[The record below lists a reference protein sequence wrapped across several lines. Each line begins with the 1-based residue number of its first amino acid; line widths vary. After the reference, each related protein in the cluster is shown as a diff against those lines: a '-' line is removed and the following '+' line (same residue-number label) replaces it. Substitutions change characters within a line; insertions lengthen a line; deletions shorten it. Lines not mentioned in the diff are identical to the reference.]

1 MYACEHIHVHARM
14 HIFSLFSLAAE
25 RLSGKA
31 ELDDILNE
39 SIRDQGQPNGN
50 ALWEYMVYGALWR
63 SCCPIGYRKLRI
75 YVYLMC
81 VLLAI
86 LLHAVRLLN
95 FCEHILVFTFLF
107 HCFPCILLARHRP
120 AGIVMCVRALFIN
133 CK

>member
-1 MYACEHIHVHARM
+1 MSTYVHTRV

-25 RLSGKA
+25 RFSGKA

-50 ALWEYMVYGALWR
+50 ALWEYMVYGAMQR

-75 YVYLMC
+75 YICTRFIATRC
-81 VLLAI
+81 VASKLLW
-86 LLHAVRLLN
+86 
-95 FCEHILVFTFLF
+95 HILVFTFLF

-120 AGIVMCVRALFIN
+120 AGTVMCVRALFIN